1 MLARSAQERGSAMTT
16 TSIGDADLGEL
27 RGRFGGDLLRPGDS
41 GYDDAR
47 SIFNAMIDRR
57 PAVIAQ
63 CGSVED
69 VQAAVNFAREM
80 GSPPAVRGGG
90 HSVAGKSLCDDGI
103 VIDLRRMNRVEVDP
117 EARTATVGGG
127 ATMSDLD
134 RATEPHG
141 LATTGGRVSTTGVGG
156 FTLGGGG
163 GWFDRKLGLACD
175 RLLSVD
181 LVTADGRTAT
191 ASEDENEDLF
201 WALHGGGGNFGIAT
215 SFTFRLDPVPVVT
228 AALLLWPPER
238 GPEVTRR
245 YRDFIE
251 AAPDE
256 VGGGLLYLTGP
267 PDDFVPKELVD
278 KLTFAVLVTYTG
290 EEEEAREAARPMLD
304 LKPAGEMIASMP
316 YAELQC
322 MLDDPPG
329 YRNYWSAEHLD
340 EFPDEAVDAFCARA
354 PDMIVPSPSQH
365 VLFPGGGAVAR
376 RGDGTPIPWRG
387 APWIVHPFGLWEDP
401 GDDERAR
408 QWAKDIRAD
417 MQQWATG
424 AVYLN
429 FIGDE
434 GKDRL
439 VAGFGRENYERLAG
453 VKGRYDPDNLFRL
466 NHNIEPA
473 TD

>member
-1 MLARSAQERGSAMTT
+1 MATASVSE
-16 TSIGDADLGEL
+16 ADLDEL
-27 RGRFGGDLLRPGDS
+27 RNRFGGRLLRPGDA

-47 SIFNAMIDRR
+47 SIFNSMVDRR
-57 PAVIAQ
+57 PALIAQ
-63 CGSVED
+63 CESAGD
-69 VQAAVNFAREM
+69 VQAAVDFARES
-80 GSPPAVRGGG
+80 GLPTAVLGGG
-90 HSVAGKSLCDDGI
+90 HSVSGKSLVDDGI
-103 VIDLRRMNRVEVDP
+103 VIDLRRMNAVEVDP
-117 EARTATVGGG
+117 GALTATVGGG

-163 GWFDRKLGLACD
+163 GWIDRKLGLACD

-181 LVTADGRTAT
+181 LVTADGQAMS
-191 ASEDENEDLF
+191 ASEDENEELF

-215 SFTFRLDPVPVVT
+215 SFEFRLDPLPVIT
-228 AALLLWPPER
+228 AALLLWDPER

-251 AAPDE
+251 SAPDD
-256 VGGGLLYLTGP
+256 VGGGLIYLTGP
-267 PDDFVPKELVD
+267 PEEFVPERLVD
-278 KLTFAVLVTYTG
+278 KLTCVVLVTYTG
-290 EEEEAREAARPMLD
+290 EEAEAREAAKPMLD
-304 LKPAGEMIASMP
+304 LRPEGEMIAAMP

-329 YRNYWSAEHLD
+329 YRNYWSAEYLN
-340 EFPDEAVDAFCARA
+340 EFPDQAVDAFCARA

-365 VLFPGGGAVAR
+365 VLFPGGGAVASGR
-376 RGDGTPIPWRG
+376 DGTPIPWRG
-387 APWIVHPFGLWEDP
+387 AQWVVHPFGLWEDP
-401 GDDERAR
+401 GDDERGR

-417 MQQWATG
+417 MRPWATG

-434 GKDRL
+434 GKDRV
-439 VAGFGRENYERLAG
+439 VAGFGRENYDRLA
-453 VKGRYDPDNLFRL
+453 KAKARYDPDNLFRH

-473 TD
+473 AA